1 VTEDRLIAAVQKG
14 GDQTP
19 VERQRAMA
27 EAVDPR
33 VDAMNPVC
41 REPAIDGGFPNT
53 GTEQLSAADHAVL
66 ASRKLCDRFCIPLA
80 PLSGGHGT
88 QSCHAPD
95 GGRRNV
101 TEPRSLCPFI
111 AEVRP
116 ASGTRLEGV
125 SDEAT
130 KTLDDELLDDDEL
143 TSEAEEPEG
152 LDEEALERRNAAL
165 SQVVKFG
172 DPVLKSA
179 ASPVTEFDDRLA
191 EEAERMIGLMRDAI
205 GVGLAATQ
213 LGALRRMLVFQ
224 VGSEAEP
231 TVMVN
236 PEIEWRSED
245 AATAEEGCLSLPG
258 VVVDVERPL
267 FVRARA
273 VDPRGEPFTVEAS
286 GLEARV
292 IQHEIDH
299 LDGVLM
305 LDRTEKDQRKGALR
319 ALREGG
325 TYAPDRS
332 EDEE

>member
-1 VTEDRLIAAVQKG
+1 
-14 GDQTP
+14 
-19 VERQRAMA
+19 
-27 EAVDPR
+27 
-33 VDAMNPVC
+33 
-41 REPAIDGGFPNT
+41 
-53 GTEQLSAADHAVL
+53 
-66 ASRKLCDRFCIPLA
+66 
-80 PLSGGHGT
+80 
-88 QSCHAPD
+88 
-95 GGRRNV
+95 
-101 TEPRSLCPFI
+101 
-111 AEVRP
+111 
-116 ASGTRLEGV
+116 V

-143 TSEAEEPEG
+143 TSEAEAPEG

-191 EEAERMIGLMRDAI
+191 AEAERMIGLMRDAI

-224 VGSEAEP
+224 VGFEAEP

-236 PEIEWRSED
+236 PEIEWSSED

-273 VDPRGEPFTVEAS
+273 VDVHGEPFTVEAS

-325 TYAPDRS
+325 TYAPEAD
-332 EDEE
+332 EDEDEQAGGRASAQE

>member
-1 VTEDRLIAAVQKG
+1 
-14 GDQTP
+14 
-19 VERQRAMA
+19 MA
-27 EAVDPR
+27 
-33 VDAMNPVC
+33 
-41 REPAIDGGFPNT
+41 
-53 GTEQLSAADHAVL
+53 
-66 ASRKLCDRFCIPLA
+66 
-80 PLSGGHGT
+80 
-88 QSCHAPD
+88 
-95 GGRRNV
+95 
-101 TEPRSLCPFI
+101 
-111 AEVRP
+111 
-116 ASGTRLEGV
+116 
-125 SDEAT
+125 DEAT
-130 KTLDDELLDDDEL
+130 ETLDDELLDDDEL
-143 TSEAEEPEG
+143 ATEAEEPEG
-152 LDEEALERRNAAL
+152 LDQEALERRNAAL

-179 ASPVTEFDDRLA
+179 ASPVTEFDEQLA

-224 VGSEAEP
+224 VGSDAEP

-245 AATAEEGCLSLPG
+245 AATAEEGCLSIPG

-273 VDPRGEPFTVEAS
+273 VDVKGEPFTVEAS

-292 IQHEIDH
+292 IQHEVDH

-305 LDRTEKDQRKGALR
+305 LDRTEKEQRKGALR

-325 TYAPDRS
+325 TYAPDRP
-332 EDEE
+332 EDEDGLRGRGESEAEQRPDS